1 MAPYYEL
8 VCRELNWPVEQAK
21 LDEMRAANKE
31 ELERLERALEEAEKN
46 EGETEMRDLQL
57 KRAHYLTRIGDK
69 VRLDVN
75 VIDKARALNRMNLS
89 MNVHIV
95 RSFHHRAP
103 SYCRLVAVKMC
114 CLRLILI

>member
-8 VCRELNWPVEQAK
+8 VCRELNWPVDQAK

-69 VRLDVN
+69 VRLDA
-75 VIDKARALNRMNLS
+75 IKARALKRMKLYEVS
-89 MNVHIV
+89 IIP
-95 RSFHHRAP
+95 RHHTVDGWP
-103 SYCRLVAVKMC
+103 
-114 CLRLILI
+114 